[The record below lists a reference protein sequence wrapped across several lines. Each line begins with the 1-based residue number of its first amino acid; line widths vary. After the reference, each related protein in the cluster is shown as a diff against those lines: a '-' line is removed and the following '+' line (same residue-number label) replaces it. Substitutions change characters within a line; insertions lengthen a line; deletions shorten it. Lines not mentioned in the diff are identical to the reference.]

1 MPDAT
6 VMPAV
11 PASDVATA
19 STTESAG
26 SAAAVLE
33 QILDDRHSCRSFTS
47 DLVPEETIDQILR
60 MAQRTASWCN
70 SQAWQVDLVS
80 GEATAAF
87 GKALTDHVVT
97 NPMKS
102 DLPAPER
109 YDGVYSDRRRA
120 SGFGLYSALG
130 IERSDHDA
138 RTRQMLE
145 NYRFFGAPHVAIIT
159 SDAGLGTYG
168 AVDCGAYVS
177 TFLAAATS
185 VGVATCAQAAL
196 ALYSDGIREHLG
208 IPEDRLIVCGIA
220 FGYADAEHPANAFRT
235 ERADLADVVRRHG

>member
-1 MPDAT
+1 MSDAT
-6 VMPAV
+6 VIPA
-11 PASDVATA
+11 T
-19 STTESAG
+19 TTE
-26 SAAAVLE
+26 AAAVLE
-33 QILDDRHSCRSFTS
+33 QVLEDRHSCRAFTPQP
-47 DLVPEETIDQILR
+47 VAEETIEQILQ
-60 MAQRTASWCN
+60 MSQRTASWCN
-70 SQAWQVDLVS
+70 SQAWQVELVT

-87 GKALTDHVVT
+87 SKALMDHVVS
-97 NPMKS
+97 NDMRS

-109 YDGVYSDRRRA
+109 YDGVYGDRRRA

-159 SDAGLGTYG
+159 SDASLGTYG

-177 TFLAAATS
+177 TFLTAATS
-185 VGVATCAQAAL
+185 LGVATCAQAAL
-196 ALYSDGIREHLG
+196 ALYSDGVREHLN

-220 FGYADAEHPANAFRT
+220 FGYADREHPANAFRT
-235 ERADLADVVRRHG
+235 ERADLSEVVRRHS

>member
-1 MPDAT
+1 MTNVELGTDT
-6 VMPAV
+6 
-11 PASDVATA
+11 
-19 STTESAG
+19 
-26 SAAAVLE
+26 AAALE
-33 QILDDRHSCRSFTS
+33 KILDDRFSCRGFTS
-47 DLVPEETIDQILR
+47 EPVPEETIDRILQ

-70 SQAWQVDLVS
+70 SQAWQVELVT
-80 GEATAAF
+80 GDATPAF
-87 GKALTDHVVT
+87 GKALTDYVAS

-109 YDGVYSDRRRA
+109 YDGVYGDRRRA
-120 SGFGLYSALG
+120 SGYGLYSALG

-138 RTRQMLE
+138 RMRQMLE

-177 TFLAAATS
+177 TFLAAAS
-185 VGVATCAQAAL
+185 SLGVATCAQAAL
-196 ALYSDGIREHLG
+196 ALYSDGVREHLG

-220 FGYADAEHPANAFRT
+220 FGYADDDHPANGFRT
-235 ERADLADVVRRHG
+235 ERADLSDVVRRHG

>member
-1 MPDAT
+1 MSDITVLPDTAT
-6 VMPAV
+6 DTA
-11 PASDVATA
+11 DTTVA
-19 STTESAG
+19 G
-26 SAAAVLE
+26 VLE
-33 QILDDRHSCRSFTS
+33 RILDDRFSCRGFTS
-47 DLVPEETIDQILR
+47 EPVPEDTIERILQ

-70 SQAWQVDLVS
+70 SQAWQVELVT

-87 GKALTDHVVT
+87 GKALTDHVVSS
-97 NPMKS
+97 PMKS

-109 YDGVYSDRRRA
+109 YDGVYGDRRRA

-177 TFLAAATS
+177 TFLAAAS
-185 VGVATCAQAAL
+185 SLGVATCAQAAL
-196 ALYSDGIREHLG
+196 ALYSDGVREHLN

-235 ERADLADVVRRHG
+235 ERADLSDVVRRHG

>member
-1 MPDAT
+1 MSDAT
-6 VMPAV
+6 VMPDA
-11 PASDVATA
+11 AT
-19 STTESAG
+19 TD
-26 SAAAVLE
+26 AAAVLE
-33 QILDDRHSCRSFTS
+33 RILDDRYSCRGFTS
-47 DLVPEETIDQILR
+47 EPVPEETIDQILR
-60 MAQRTASWCN
+60 MSQRTASWCN
-70 SQAWQVDLVS
+70 SQAWQVELVTGS
-80 GEATAAF
+80 ATAEF
-87 GKALTDHVVT
+87 STALMDHVVT
-97 NPMKS
+97 NDMRS
-102 DLPAPER
+102 DFPAPER
-109 YDGVYSDRRRA
+109 YDGVYGDRRRA

-185 VGVATCAQAAL
+185 LGVATCAQAAL
-196 ALYSDGIREHLG
+196 ALYSDGVREHLG

-220 FGYADAEHPANAFRT
+220 FGYADTEHPANAFRT
-235 ERADLADVVRRHG
+235 ERADLSDVVRRHG